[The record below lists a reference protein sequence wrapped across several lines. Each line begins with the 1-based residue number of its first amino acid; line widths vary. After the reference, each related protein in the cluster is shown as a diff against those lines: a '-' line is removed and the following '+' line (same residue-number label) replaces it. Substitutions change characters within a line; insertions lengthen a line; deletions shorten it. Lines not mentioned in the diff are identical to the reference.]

1 MELTLSQLDALL
13 LTWLWPLLRV
23 AGLVMTAPV
32 FGTRSVPI
40 RVRVVMVL
48 ALTLLIVPLIP
59 PPPAVSPLSG
69 QALLITFSQVMIGMA
84 MGLAVRLV
92 FMVFELAGQV
102 VAQTMGLGFAT
113 FVDPENGQ
121 QVPVISQFYTILAVL
136 TFLGLNGHLLLIQA
150 LARSFEILPVGG
162 PGLGREGLWELLVW
176 GGWLFGNAVLIA
188 LPVIVSLLIINLS
201 FGIMTRAA
209 PQMNIFAVGFPIMIM
224 LGVVV
229 ILLTLPSLQPH
240 FTRLT
245 REAVAMSLRLL
256 TGS

>member
-1 MELTLSQLDALL
+1 MELTQAQLDTLL
-13 LTWLWPLLRV
+13 LTWFWPLLRV
-23 AGLVMTAPV
+23 AGLVMTSPI
-32 FGTRSVPI
+32 FGTRSVPV
-40 RVRVVMVL
+40 RARVVLVL

-69 QALLITFSQVMIGMA
+69 QALLITLSQVVIGMA
-84 MGLAVRLV
+84 MGLAVRLM

-136 TFLGLNGHLLLIQA
+136 TFLSLNGHLLLIQA
-150 LARSFEILPVGG
+150 LARSFELLPVGG
-162 PGLGREGLWELLVW
+162 PALDRGGLWELLVW

-188 LPVIVSLLIINLS
+188 LPVIVSLLIINIS